1 MEKIRIMNFCG
12 THEYVTVRYGLRHLM
27 PTDLEL
33 VAGPGCPVCI
43 TPGFYVD
50 ALIEASLTGTATII
64 VFGDALKLPGTS
76 LRRPRSLYD
85 AKAMGG
91 KIHVAYSFMDAVKM
105 AAENPGENF
114 VFFAIGFETTQPSVT
129 IPLSARKAPLNL
141 KIMSSFRYT
150 PPVVKYLLDKHRDE
164 VNIHGIIAPGHVS
177 TIIGSDA
184 WRFIPQD
191 YGVPTVIS
199 GFEPVDLLISIY
211 HIVKMLK
218 SGKPGLVNEYTRAV
232 KPDGSLTALS
242 SMRRV
247 LKITEG
253 YWRGI
258 GIVPESAGEL
268 SERYSEWDAVKA
280 LNLKVVPRDDKLPA
294 CKCDKVILGLAI
306 PLECPL
312 FKKACTPDNP
322 YGPCMVSYE
331 GTCRIWAENL
341 VYLQRDGDDQQGSN
355 T

>member
-1 MEKIRIMNFCG
+1 MKREGVEKVRIMNFCG

-27 PTDLEL
+27 PPNIEL

-50 ALIEASLTGTATII
+50 ALIEASLSDSATII

-85 AKAMGG
+85 ARAMGG
-91 KIHVAYSFMDAVKM
+91 KVQVAYSFMDAVKL
-105 AAENPGENF
+105 AKENPGEDY

-129 IPLSARKAPLNL
+129 IPLSARKVPLNL
-141 KIMSSFRYT
+141 KILSSFRYT
-150 PPVVKYLLDKHRDE
+150 PPVVKYLLDKHSEE

-177 TIIGSDA
+177 TIIGFNA
-184 WRFIPQD
+184 WRFIPQE
-191 YGVPTVIS
+191 YGVPTVVS
-199 GFEPVDLLISIY
+199 GFEPIDILISIY

-218 SGKPGLVNEYTRAV
+218 TGKPGLVNEYARAV
-232 KPDGSLTALS
+232 KPWGSSTALS
-242 SMRRV
+242 SMSKV
-247 LKITEG
+247 LTVTEG

-258 GIVPESAGEL
+258 GVVPESAGDLRE
-268 SERYSEWDAVKA
+268 EYSDWDAVKSM
-280 LNLKVVPRDDKLPA
+280 NLRVVPRDDKLPA
-294 CKCDKVILGLAI
+294 CRCDKVVLGI
-306 PLECPL
+306 STPLECPL
-312 FKKACTPDNP
+312 FNKACTPENP

-341 VYLQRDGDDQQGSN
+341 VYLQRVEND
-355 T
+355 